1 MIEEKEFFEFFIL
14 FYFILIFLY
23 IITFKSLLFI
33 YGHVLYFHIY
43 IRNLNKYAIAIIQT
57 QDHPK
62 QNNLNTYV
70 SVPLSH
76 NSIITMSE
84 SF

>member
-1 MIEEKEFFEFFIL
+1 MIEEQEFL
-14 FYFILIFLY
+14 NFLNH
-23 IITFKSLLFI
+23 IITLLFI
-33 YGHVLYFHIY
+33 YCHVLYFCIY
-43 IRNLNKYAIAIIQT
+43 IRNLNKYAIAMIQT
-57 QDHPK
+57 QDHLK

-76 NSIITMSE
+76 NSIVSYVSSE

>member
-1 MIEEKEFFEFFIL
+1 MLNCPMAF
-14 FYFILIFLY
+14 
-23 IITFKSLLFI
+23 SN
-33 YGHVLYFHIY
+33 IY
-43 IRNLNKYAIAIIQT
+43 IRDLNKYAIAMIQT

-70 SVPLSH
+70 SIPLSH
-76 NSIITMSE
+76 NSIITNVSYE